1 MSQRN
6 ERDFEQLLFEGP
18 IAVNLGLREFAESL
32 QEQDVEVLHVEW
44 SLRYSPSLAPRS
56 HFIFRPEE

>member
-44 SLRYSPSLAPRS
+44 SPPAEGD
-56 HFIFRPEE
+56 EEMIELLDKLL